1 MQTIHILHGSKALG
15 LIEDN
20 NFREEW
26 LNLADHT
33 PGFSTLQEP
42 NFVLCWYQHYAQVFK
57 PVIAYSRD
65 EEGNLKAF
73 IPLALHTSE
82 GFLCHAGSVYAE
94 YHGWLARPEDT
105 TEFFSKLLPQL
116 KAEFSLNKWEWQ
128 WIPPHIPFENVLGLD
143 LKEMEIYLD
152 FEMQET
158 PEWNLLDEAKLKKTW
173 KSSSLKSKIR
183 RLKKR
188 GTYRF
193 EVIEDPQRLNDVL
206 QIAQYQCDF
215 RKEAVNNVR
224 PFADDPRNIDFS
236 TAIMERSAGLHNS
249 ALWLDDQLLAF
260 HSGTTDGER
269 VCLGMICFDPT
280 EFKSSPGT
288 ILLAELARHLS
299 ENGYKTFDI
308 TPGKDGYKNRYA
320 NHRTPLRK
328 PMVYFCRSAY
338 LKAQLAKQAKGMIEA
353 VLERYFPKIIG
364 VPHLRKIVQDH
375 LSRIKELRLSNLISY
390 IGSRFFRKM
399 VFRIYRINNLTTDKG
414 SHFQEIVKKQSYQ
427 DLMLYEDKFPHLS
440 RRSLLIEAMDKFKS
454 QEKLYS
460 ISENGQLQ
468 SYAWMKQTKEDST
481 IFETHIPAG
490 AFVFQDFY
498 IKEGKT
504 GQDCFAKLIA
514 CMLDDAHQEKDKQI
528 YLLMRKNSS
537 LKPDLL
543 KNERLHS
550 MIEVSKIFILT
561 ALTSKRRRLQSFNT

>member
-15 LIEDN
+15 LIEDKK
-20 NFREEW
+20 FLEEW

-42 NFVLCWYQHYAQVFK
+42 DFVQCWYKHYADLFQ
-57 PVIAYSRD
+57 PVLGFSRD
-65 EEGNLKAF
+65 EKAKLRAF
-73 IPLALHTSE
+73 VPLALHKSE
-82 GFLCHAGSVYAE
+82 GYLTHAGSVYAE

-116 KAEFSLNKWEWQ
+116 KAEFPLKKWEWQ
-128 WIPPHIPFENVLGLD
+128 WIPPHVSFEPLLGIN
-143 LKEMEIYLD
+143 LKELGIYMD
-152 FEMQET
+152 FECQET
-158 PEWNLLDEAKLKKTW
+158 PEWNLLDEAKLTKTW

-188 GTYRF
+188 GVYKF
-193 EVIEDPQRLNDVL
+193 EVIEDPQRLYDVL
-206 QIAQYQCDF
+206 QLAQHQCDF

-224 PFADDPRNIDFS
+224 PFADDPRNIGFS
-236 TAIMERSAGLHNS
+236 KAIMEGSSGLHNS

-269 VCLGMICFDPT
+269 LCLGMISFDPT

-320 NHRTPLRK
+320 NHHTPLRK
-328 PMVYFCRSAY
+328 PMVYFSRSSY
-338 LKAQLAKQAKGMIEA
+338 LKAQLTKHIKGMVETL
-353 VLERYFPKIIG
+353 LERYFPKIIG
-364 VPHLRKIVQDH
+364 VPHLKRIAQDH
-375 LSRIKELRLSNLISY
+375 LSRIKELRLSSLISF

-399 VFRIYRINNLTTDKG
+399 VFRIYRIKNLSVELG
-414 SHFQEIVKKQSYQ
+414 RNFSEIVNKQSYQ
-427 DLMLYEDKFPHLS
+427 DLMLYDDKFPHLS

-454 QEKLYS
+454 QDKLYS
-460 ISENGQLQ
+460 ISENGQLL

-490 AFVFQDFY
+490 AFIFQDFY

-504 GQDCFAKLIA
+504 GQDSFAKLISS
-514 CMLDDAHQEKDKQI
+514 MLDDAHKEEDKQI
-528 YLLMRKNSS
+528 YLLMRKNSK
-537 LKPDLL
+537 LKPGLL
-543 KNERLHS
+543 NTARLHS
-550 MIEVSKIFILT
+550 VIEVSKIFILT
-561 ALTSKRRRLQSFNT
+561 ALTSQKRRLQSFNT